1 MIIQQNL
8 YFSDAGAFC
17 DAVQGFD
24 VEFRQLDRG
33 PLSANLSFLVTAE
46 CSIQDVSFTRRFHQ
60 KGIGP
65 TDMLSFGLPD
75 ESTLRNW
82 RGAPISESRLLNFS
96 RPGGYDSVSEKG
108 FSAYTFAVSER
119 LLQAELDAQGSAI
132 RAADLQASGDWR
144 LPDANLASL
153 LRSIGYQ
160 AISNETAI
168 AEQPARVAKLQ
179 SSLVHVIAQI
189 VIADEII
196 ESRISAEQRNQ
207 AIGRS
212 LELIHTGSDA
222 ISIRDIQSQSGVCW
236 RTLNRAFNDRFGI
249 GPKQY
254 LVSVRLAAVRK
265 DLQSASSEKT
275 ITEMAGKWGFG
286 HMGRFSSSYREMFGE
301 LPSVTLLK

>member
-60 KGIGP
+60 QGIGP

-179 SSLVHVIAQI
+179 SSLVHVIAQP
-189 VIADEII
+189 
-196 ESRISAEQRNQ
+196 SAVTKKSLKKRPARFYPTNNVTPCAAPQY
-207 AIGRS
+207 RS
-212 LELIHTGSDA
+212 
-222 ISIRDIQSQSGVCW
+222 
-236 RTLNRAFNDRFGI
+236 
-249 GPKQY
+249 PKRY
-254 LVSVRLAAVRK
+254 HMLARERWSLSWHPK
-265 DLQSASSEKT
+265 ASFTFWK
-275 ITEMAGKWGFG
+275 
-286 HMGRFSSSYREMFGE
+286 
-301 LPSVTLLK
+301 